1 MSAPGGRS
9 SRPVALLLGAVL
21 ALAAC
26 TSDTAQDPG
35 ESAPATTD
43 EGADG
48 PAPDDGVP
56 EGEQLPGAQPTP
68 ELPESGLVDP
78 PVEGFADAE
87 RIELDVPDEA
97 FVRRL
102 SPDGTNL
109 LASAPDDDGLG
120 CEEGA
125 PSSLQLRAAEG
136 GTFTPVLPPGTPDGQ
151 LVDAGLGRVLI
162 VAGCEGFVYDAVLA
176 EELDDGAL
184 RILEELVLPD
194 GGEEASITALAP
206 LVGGDGGA
214 EGAPDGVIA
223 ARVGPD
229 GPELVEAGLD
239 GTERDAPTPLP
250 TEAYRLWPTTFGLF
264 VTQFDEDASAEA
276 LVDVRSPLRLVG
288 FDDAD
293 VSDDGTI
300 LAAAGDAGVTVL
312 GDDGSVVSWVEDPIG
327 DDVQWGAPVVVAP
340 DRVLVLRD
348 RFGESELVV
357 VGPEGVLAEIDA
369 GVADL
374 PRPSLSSDGT
384 RLLYATVDPDSFATT
399 HVVRVQR

>member
-1 MSAPGGRS
+1 
-9 SRPVALLLGAVL
+9 LLLGAVL
-21 ALAAC
+21 ALGAC
-26 TSDTAQDPG
+26 TANAPEDPV
-35 ESAPATTD
+35 ATPDD
-43 EGADG
+43 ERSGA
-48 PAPDDGVP
+48 PAPDGGVP
-56 EGEQLPGAQPTP
+56 EGEELPGAEATPT
-68 ELPESGLVDP
+68 LPESGLVDP

-102 SPDGTNL
+102 SPDGSNL
-109 LASAPDDDGLG
+109 LASAPDVEGVG
-120 CEEGA
+120 CEEGPPA
-125 PSSLQLRAAEG
+125 SLQLRAVEG
-136 GTFTPVLPPGTPDGQ
+136 GTFTRVLPPGISDGQ

-162 VAGCEGFVYDAVLA
+162 VSSCEGFVFGAMLA
-176 EELDDGAL
+176 EELADGAL
-184 RILEELVLPD
+184 RVLEEVVLPD
-194 GGEEASITALAP
+194 GGVEASITALAP

-214 EGAPDGVIA
+214 DGAPDGVLA
-223 ARVGPD
+223 ARVGAD

-250 TEAYRLWPTTFGLF
+250 TETYRLWPTTFGVF
-264 VTQFDEDASAEA
+264 VAQFDEAASAEA
-276 LVDVRSPLRLVG
+276 LVDVRSSLRLVG

-293 VSDDGTI
+293 VSDDGSI

-312 GDDGSVVSWVEDPIG
+312 GADGSVVSWVEDPLG
-327 DDVQWGAPVVVAP
+327 DGVQWGAPVVVAP

-357 VGPEGVLAEIDA
+357 VGPGGVLAAIDT

-384 RLLYATVDPDSFATT
+384 RLLYVTVDPDTFATT
-399 HVVRVQR
+399 HLVRVQR